1 MIDTSQSNLF
11 QYIEQ
16 PKQSLL
22 IVDDQ
27 PFNVQLLQHIFAVHF
42 QVYTATN
49 SESALD
55 LCRANQPDLVLLNVD
70 MPVLNGH
77 DVCRQLKAD
86 QTTSHIPVV
95 FITTLL
101 NEKEELRGLDA
112 GAVDFITKP
121 LNARVILARV
131 KTHITM
137 KRQTELLKKM
147 AFVDGMTGLYNRRFF
162 DDRIES
168 EFLRSRRTG
177 SALSILLV
185 DVDDFNHYNE
195 QYGHQTGDDSLR
207 RIADRINKSCRRPA
221 DFVARFDGAKLA
233 CMLPDTPVN
242 NALPFAQYLEK
253 QVRDLGIEHVG
264 SAVNKVMTISLGVV
278 SRTKDVEHS
287 AALIALAETA
297 LKRAKEQGRARAW
310 CALD

>member
-1 MIDTSQSNLF
+1 MIDTAQSNLF

-27 PFNVQLLQHIFAVHF
+27 PFNIQLLQHIFAAHY
-42 QVYTATN
+42 QVFTATN
-49 SESALD
+49 SDSAID

-70 MPVLNGH
+70 MPVLNGY
-77 DVCRQLKAD
+77 DVCRQLKTD
-86 QTTSHIPVV
+86 PSTSHIPVV

-101 NEKEELRGLDA
+101 NEKVELRGLDA

-162 DDRIES
+162 DDRVES
-168 EFLRSRRTG
+168 EFHRSRRTG
-177 SALSILLV
+177 SFLSILLV

-195 QYGHQTGDDSLR
+195 QYGHQKGDDSLR
-207 RIADRINKSCRRPA
+207 RIADRIKKSCRRPA

-242 NALPFAQYLEK
+242 NALPFAQYLER
-253 QVRDLGIEHVG
+253 QVRDLAIEHIN
-264 SAVNKVMTISLGVV
+264 STVNKVVTISLGVV
-278 SRTKDVEHS
+278 SRNNGVGQSGALVSLAE
-287 AALIALAETA
+287 AALQ
-297 LKRAKEQGRARAW
+297 RAKEQGRARAW